1 MALVKMKN
9 LATVFLFLIFLSS
22 QAQDDRKVFVGNLLD
37 GIEVKKD
44 IRYNTGERPL
54 LLDIYFSERDHNKAL
69 PCVVWIHGG
78 SLTDPSL
85 DKNYD
90 LIRWGAARTA
100 RKGYVSVSVD
110 YRLVTERPL
119 PAAIE
124 DCATAIRF
132 LKSHAGEYGIDTA
145 RMAVVGESAGGYLA
159 GMLSFTCNTGIFKT
173 SEWSSVSNQIA
184 CGVLWYPAIC
194 FHPYHMPDYISPDDI
209 PVISIH
215 GDNDDIVPLN
225 ISQKIKDKCNEK
237 GLTFELHVIKGADH
251 GFVNTKWNFDELNR
265 KYTEQA
271 IDITISFLDK
281 QLNNK

>member
-1 MALVKMKN
+1 MICFFA
-9 LATVFLFLIFLSS
+9 FFSS
-22 QAQDDRKVFVGNLLD
+22 RGQNDRKAFVDSILSGT
-37 GIEVKKD
+37 EVKKD

-54 LLDIYFSERDHNKAL
+54 LLDIYYPQGDHSEAL

-90 LIRWGAARTA
+90 LVRWGAARTA
-100 RKGYVSVSVD
+100 KKGYVSVSVD

-124 DCATAIRF
+124 DCAAAIRF
-132 LKSHAGEYGIDTA
+132 LKSHAWEYGIDTA
-145 RMAVVGESAGGYLA
+145 RIAVVGESAGGYLA

-173 SEWSSVSNQIA
+173 SEWSGMSNQIA
-184 CGVLWYPAIC
+184 CGVLWYPAIR
-194 FHPYHMPDYISPDDI
+194 FHPFHMLNYISPDDI

-215 GDNDDIVPLN
+215 GDNDDIVPIRMSHFIQN
-225 ISQKIKDKCNEK
+225 KCKEK
-237 GLTFELHVIKGADH
+237 NLDFELHTIKGADH
-251 GFVNTKWNFDELNR
+251 GFVNTKWDFDEMNR

-271 IDITISFLDK
+271 IDITVAFLDK
-281 QLNNK
+281 QLNNKQ